1 MSRAGVRYS
10 SNALTAATPNS
21 ADSFLS
27 FEAQRMRMVRMV
39 GSMFAGMML
48 VQSVAFAQASA
59 SKPRVRDQWYWGLNG
74 GAMVFNG
81 GFTDEEMITAPM
93 AGAEWFVT
101 RDRFAVR
108 LSIAQSFFDTQ
119 ASVFDPTV
127 PGAARPVDVSDWRR
141 YAVEV
146 YAMPRG
152 DNFMTPYGGIGLA
165 LNVLQNV
172 TPVGAFVSQESLE
185 QVFFDVDRFSTRASL
200 IFAAGTQFTFGRS
213 ALFVEANAMPT
224 QHLFLLNRSAYT
236 VGLEAG
242 IRYTW
247 GSAIERF

>member
-1 MSRAGVRYS
+1 
-10 SNALTAATPNS
+10 
-21 ADSFLS
+21 
-27 FEAQRMRMVRMV
+27 MRMVRTV
-39 GSMFAGMML
+39 GATFAGLML
-48 VQSVAFAQASA
+48 VQSMAFAQAA
-59 SKPRVRDQWYWGLNG
+59 NAPAPAAKGRDAWYWGVNS
-74 GAMVFNG
+74 GAMLFDA
-81 GFTDEEMITAPM
+81 GFDAPEMITAPM
-93 AGAEWFVT
+93 IGGEWFVT

-108 LSIAQSFFDTQ
+108 LSIAQAFFDTQ

-127 PGAARPVDVSDWRR
+127 AGAARPVDVQDWRR

-152 DNFMTPYGGIGLA
+152 DKFFLPYGGAGFA

-172 TPVGAFVSQESLE
+172 TPVGSFASEESLT
-185 QVFFDVDRFSTRASL
+185 QVFTDVDRFSTRASL
-200 IFAAGTQFTFGRS
+200 IFAAGGQFNFGRS
-213 ALFVEANAMPT
+213 AIFVEANAMPT

-236 VGLEAG
+236 IGLEAG

>member
-1 MSRAGVRYS
+1 
-10 SNALTAATPNS
+10 
-21 ADSFLS
+21 
-27 FEAQRMRMVRMV
+27 MRMVRMV

-48 VQSVAFAQASA
+48 VQSVAFAQASS
-59 SKPRVRDQWYWGLNG
+59 SKPRVRDQWYWGVNG

-81 GFTDEEMITAPM
+81 GFADEEMITAPM
-93 AGAEWFVT
+93 VGGEWFVT

-119 ASVFDPTV
+119 ASVFDPTA
-127 PGAARPVDVSDWRR
+127 PGAARPVDVKDWRR

-152 DNFMTPYGGIGLA
+152 DAFITPYGGAGLA

-172 TPVGAFVSQESLE
+172 TPVGNFVSQESLE
-185 QVFFDVDRFSTRASL
+185 QVFTDVDRFSTRASL
-200 IFAAGTQFTFGRS
+200 IFAAGAQFNFGRS
-213 ALFVEANAMPT
+213 GLFVEANAMPT

-236 VGLEAG
+236 IGLEAG